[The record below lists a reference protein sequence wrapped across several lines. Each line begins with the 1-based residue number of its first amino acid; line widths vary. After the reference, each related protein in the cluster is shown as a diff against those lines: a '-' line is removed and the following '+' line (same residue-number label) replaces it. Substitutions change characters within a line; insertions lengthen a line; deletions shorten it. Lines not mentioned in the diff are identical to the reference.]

1 MGYQA
6 LNELQTVI
14 DALRDRVIK
23 ISLEFEGIENA
34 ETSLEVL
41 DRLLAVIENIALG
54 ITALQTVL
62 DDFPDVSGIFDGV
75 DYETANTQFVNVTTS
90 IIALHSNLNILNTN
104 LEAFDTV
111 FKEFQKG
118 MREFDSAGL
127 SKTVQA
133 LTEGFAQT
141 QGSLIPL
148 LAIFSNLAAAIDQ
161 IITTTQSSEEPLST
175 FATGLSNTQKAV
187 EDYSGVIA
195 SLKTDLQNIMGT
207 LSESATKA
215 TEFAT
220 AISESPQHLEAF
232 KESANGLI
240 EIKEDLVDTFSELK
254 DKLVEA
260 NPHLLLAAVN
270 FNNMLLP
277 LNAIVS
283 NKMISG
289 VASQIGTLSEKI
301 RDTSF
306 YMDNLVEKLKKMSE
320 HTGKLKE
327 NLEGLTSKTWTINVV
342 YKETKQ

>member
-34 ETSLEVL
+34 ESSLEVL

-54 ITALQTVL
+54 ITALQTVI

-90 IIALHSNLNILNTN
+90 IIALHSNLNVLNTN
-104 LEAFDTV
+104 LETFDTV

-133 LTEGFAQT
+133 LTESFAQT

-161 IITTTQSSEEPLST
+161 IITTMQSSEEPLST
-175 FATGLSNTQKAV
+175 FATGLSNTQKAI

-195 SLKTDLQNIMGT
+195 SLKTDLQNIIGT
-207 LSESATKA
+207 LSESTIKA

-220 AISESPQHLEAF
+220 AISESTTKATEFATAILESPQYLEAF
-232 KESANGLI
+232 KESANGLT
-240 EIKEDLVDTFSELK
+240 ET
-254 DKLVEA
+254 LVEA
-260 NPHLLLAAVN
+260 NPHLSLAAVN

-277 LNAIVS
+277 LNAIES

-301 RDTSF
+301 RDTSS
-306 YMDNLVEKLKKMSE
+306 YMDNLVEKLRKMSE

-327 NLEGLTSKTWTINVV
+327 NLEALTSKTWTINVV
-342 YKETKQ
+342 YNETKQ

>member
-54 ITALQTVL
+54 ITALQTVI

-90 IIALHSNLNILNTN
+90 IIALHSNLNVLNTN

-118 MREFDSAGL
+118 MREFDSEGL

-141 QGSLIPL
+141 QDSLIPL

-161 IITTTQSSEEPLST
+161 IITTMQSSEEPLST
-175 FATGLSNTQKAV
+175 FATGLSNTQEAV

-207 LSESATKA
+207 LSESTTKA

-220 AISESPQHLEAF
+220 AISESPQYLEAF
-232 KESANGLI
+232 KESAAGLI
-240 EIKEDLVDTFSELK
+240 EIKEDFIETLSEVK
-254 DKLVEA
+254 DKLVAA
-260 NPHLLLAAVN
+260 NPHLLLASVN

-277 LNAIVS
+277 LNAIVN

-301 RDTSF
+301 RDTSS
-306 YMDNLVEKLKKMSE
+306 YMDNLVEKLRKMSE
-320 HTGKLKE
+320 HTNALKA
-327 NLEGLTSKTWTINVV
+327 NLEALTKQTWTINVV

>member
-34 ETSLEVL
+34 ESSLEVL

-54 ITALQTVL
+54 ITALQTVI

-90 IIALHSNLNILNTN
+90 IIALHSNLNVLNTN
-104 LEAFDTV
+104 LETFDTV

-133 LTEGFAQT
+133 LTESFAQT

-161 IITTTQSSEEPLST
+161 IITTMQSSEEPLST
-175 FATGLSNTQKAV
+175 FATGLSNTQEAV

-207 LSESATKA
+207 LSESTIKA

-220 AISESPQHLEAF
+220 AISESTTKATEFATAILESPQYLEAF
-232 KESANGLI
+232 KESANGLT
-240 EIKEDLVDTFSELK
+240 ET
-254 DKLVEA
+254 LVEA
-260 NPHLLLAAVN
+260 NPHLSLAAVN

-277 LNAIVS
+277 LNAIES

-301 RDTSF
+301 RDTSS
-306 YMDNLVEKLKKMSE
+306 YMDNLVEKLRKMSE

-327 NLEGLTSKTWTINVV
+327 NLEALTSKTWTINVV
-342 YKETKQ
+342 YNETKQ

>member
-34 ETSLEVL
+34 ESSLEVL

-54 ITALQTVL
+54 ITALQTVI

-90 IIALHSNLNILNTN
+90 IIALHSNLNVLNTN
-104 LEAFDTV
+104 LETFDTV

-127 SKTVQA
+127 SKTVQV
-133 LTEGFAQT
+133 LTESFAQT
-141 QGSLIPL
+141 QDSLIPL

-161 IITTTQSSEEPLST
+161 IITTMQSSEEPLST
-175 FATGLSNTQKAV
+175 FATGLSNTQEAV

-207 LSESATKA
+207 LSESTIKA

-220 AISESPQHLEAF
+220 AISESTTKATEFATAILESPQYLEAF
-232 KESANGLI
+232 KESANGLT
-240 EIKEDLVDTFSELK
+240 ET
-254 DKLVEA
+254 LVEA
-260 NPHLLLAAVN
+260 NPHLSLAAVN

-277 LNAIVS
+277 LNAIES

-301 RDTSF
+301 RDTSS
-306 YMDNLVEKLKKMSE
+306 YMDNLVEKLRKMSE

-327 NLEGLTSKTWTINVV
+327 NLEALTSKTWTINVV
-342 YKETKQ
+342 YNETKQ

>member
-34 ETSLEVL
+34 ESSLEVL

-54 ITALQTVL
+54 ITALQTVI

-90 IIALHSNLNILNTN
+90 IIALHSNLNVLNTN
-104 LEAFDTV
+104 LETFDTV

-133 LTEGFAQT
+133 LTESFAQT

-161 IITTTQSSEEPLST
+161 IITTMKNSEKPLST

-207 LSESATKA
+207 LSESTTKA

-220 AISESPQHLEAF
+220 AISESPQYLESF

-240 EIKEDLVDTFSELK
+240 GIKEDFVETLSEVK
-254 DKLVEA
+254 DKLVAA
-260 NPHLLLAAVN
+260 NPHLLLASVN

-301 RDTSF
+301 RDTSY
-306 YMDNLVEKLKKMSE
+306 YMDNLVEKLRKMSE
-320 HTGKLKE
+320 HTNALKA
-327 NLEGLTSKTWTINVV
+327 NLEALTKQTWTINVV

>member
-34 ETSLEVL
+34 ESSLEVL

-54 ITALQTVL
+54 ITALQTVI

-90 IIALHSNLNILNTN
+90 IIALHSNLNVLNTN
-104 LEAFDTV
+104 LETFDTV

-141 QGSLIPL
+141 QDSLIPL

-161 IITTTQSSEEPLST
+161 IITT

-195 SLKTDLQNIMGT
+195 LLKTDLQNIMGT
-207 LSESATKA
+207 LSESTTKA

-240 EIKEDLVDTFSELK
+240 EIKEDLADTFSELK
-254 DKLVEA
+254 DKLVET

-301 RDTSF
+301 RDTSY
-306 YMDNLVEKLKKMSE
+306 YMDSLVEKLKKMSE